1 MSLGAK
7 RGGRIWQSLGSVKA
21 DFSLSGKNIF
31 VGPNSLE
38 ARFLRDAD
46 YSNASWQQIVLH
58 IRGPTDPQIL
68 ENLRAQHR

>member
-31 VGPNSLE
+31 RVPDSLE
-38 ARFLRDAD
+38 EPVF
-46 YSNASWQQIVLH
+46 
-58 IRGPTDPQIL
+58 RGM
-68 ENLRAQHR
+68 